1 MVTYSK
7 DTFQKNI
14 KGPLLINWQLV
25 NHYKRRMFKH
35 NLSLLTQT
43 TSQNRAKLLEMV
55 TYALK
60 IVPWN
65 KRVNKSNFE
74 KWLYGGF

>member
-1 MVTYSK
+1 MNTPITQHFNVIISICPIQNGGGLGGMVLHTVY
-7 DTFQKNI
+7 
-14 KGPLLINWQLV
+14 WQLV

-60 IVPWN
+60 IVP
-65 KRVNKSNFE
+65 
-74 KWLYGGF
+74 

>member
-1 MVTYSK
+1 MVTYNK

-25 NHYKRRMFKH
+25 NHYKRRMLKH

-60 IVPWN
+60 IVP
-65 KRVNKSNFE
+65 
-74 KWLYGGF
+74 

>member
-1 MVTYSK
+1 MTYNK

-14 KGPLLINWQLV
+14 KRPLLINWQLV
-25 NHYKRRMFKH
+25 NHYKRRMLKH
-35 NLSLLTQT
+35 NLSLLTL

-60 IVPWN
+60 IE
-65 KRVNKSNFE
+65 RVNKSNFE
-74 KWLYGGF
+74 KWPYGEF